1 LISLAKGLSS
11 IKSCPSC
18 KSKLHQPT
26 GNQNVLLC
34 TSCYELYQVDSS
46 KLSNGLSN
54 EPNLKTPKQIVQYL
68 DQFVIGQD
76 RAKMVL
82 GVAVYNHFCRVNA
95 KKELELLQQS
105 PAKSDGRTSIEK
117 SNVLLVGPS
126 GSGKTLLAKT
136 LAQLLEVPFT
146 SFDATTLTQ
155 AGYVGEDVEAVL
167 LRLLQNCQFNIA
179 KAQHGIV
186 FLDEIDKIAK
196 RLGHMSANSSDV
208 GGEGV
213 QQALL
218 KMLEGTVVNVPLK
231 GQSRVMGSDS
241 VMLDTTNILFILSG
255 AFNGIERLI
264 IERCS
269 QSVIFY

>member
-1 LISLAKGLSS
+1 
-11 IKSCPSC
+11 
-18 KSKLHQPT
+18 
-26 GNQNVLLC
+26 
-34 TSCYELYQVDSS
+34 
-46 KLSNGLSN
+46 
-54 EPNLKTPKQIVQYL
+54 
-68 DQFVIGQD
+68 
-76 RAKMVL
+76 MVL
-82 GVAVYNHFCRVNA
+82 GVAVYNHFCRMNA
-95 KKELELLQQS
+95 KKDLDLLPPS
-105 PAKSDGRTSIEK
+105 PKTSDRASIEK

-136 LAQLLEVPFT
+136 LAQMLQVPFT

-167 LRLLQNCQFNIA
+167 LRLLQNCQFNVS

-186 FLDEIDKIAK
+186 FLDEIDKTAK
-196 RLGHMSANSSDV
+196 RLGHMSANSRDV

-231 GQSRVMGSDS
+231 GQSRIMGSDS

-255 AFNGIERLI
+255 AFNGIEKLI

-269 QSVIFY
+269 QSVFCSTKLRILDLKERISLEKNQRRIRLK